1 LLVRGG
7 GEGSSG
13 GIASREI
20 GETVAHR
27 HDVRSNRIRRVVG
40 TRTAEPTQESIMVAH
55 ELNQIAFPTLEASQI
70 DELARCSKASLRRH
84 EDGETLIEVGDR
96 DFEFHIVI
104 SGAIEII
111 DVTGDTPRTVVV
123 HGPGHFTGD
132 VSHLTGNPSVIRAVT
147 RGVTEVYS
155 VSSKTLREMLDQ
167 CPKLSDIVLQAFIA
181 RRQLLRESGSFTGL
195 RVIGSRYSRDTFRIR
210 DFLAKNRVMFT
221 WLDLEA
227 DPEVSRL
234 LEQFGVGEADTPVVA
249 CAQRLLLRNPT
260 NLELA
265 NAIGVRKPLEQKV
278 FDIVI
283 VGAGPAGLAAAVY
296 GASEGLSTLL
306 LDRTAAGGQAGT
318 SMRIENYLGFPTG
331 ITGNE
336 LADRAALQ
344 ANKFGAHLSIP
355 SEVANL
361 SFDGRYPILT
371 LDDGETVAAKC
382 LLIATGA
389 QYRRLGVENCE
400 RFEGAG
406 VYYAATPNEA
416 RMCQGSDVVVVGG
429 GNSAGQAAVFL
440 SGQARKV
447 YHLIR
452 GDDLNKDMSSYLV
465 RRVEQ
470 TENIE
475 LMRNT
480 EVQRMHGNSHIAAV
494 DIRNRSTGKEARLEI
509 AALFSFI
516 GALPRTKWLPKEIE
530 TDAKGFVLT
539 GAAVK
544 AMSKGPTI
552 RDPFLLE
559 TSRRGVF
566 AAGDVRSG
574 SVKRVASAVG
584 EGSMAIQFVHEYL
597 GEA

>member
-1 LLVRGG
+1 MV
-7 GEGSSG
+7 
-13 GIASREI
+13 
-20 GETVAHR
+20 V
-27 HDVRSNRIRRVVG
+27 HD
-40 TRTAEPTQESIMVAH
+40 
-55 ELNQIAFPTLEASQI
+55 LNQLAFPTLDATQVA
-70 DELARCSKASLRRH
+70 ELARCSGASFQRH

-96 DFEFHIVI
+96 DFQFHVVT
-104 SGAIEII
+104 SGAIEIL
-111 DVTGDTPRTVVV
+111 DVSGDEPKRITV
-123 HGPGHFTGD
+123 HGPGAFTGD

-147 RGVTEVYS
+147 RGTTELYAIAGHA
-155 VSSKTLREMLDQ
+155 LRDMLNQ
-167 CPKLSDIVLQAFIA
+167 CPKLADIVLQAFIA
-181 RRQLLRESGSFTGL
+181 RRQLLRESESFVGL

-210 DFLAKNRVMFT
+210 DFLAKNRVLFT
-221 WLDLEA
+221 WLDLEL
-227 DPEVSRL
+227 DPEVARL
-234 LEQFGVGEADTPVVA
+234 LAQFGVSEAETPVVA

-260 NLELA
+260 NLQLA
-265 NAIGVRKPLEQKV
+265 EGIGLRKHVEQKI
-278 FDIVI
+278 FDLAI

-296 GASEGLSTLL
+296 GASEGLSTIL
-306 LDRTAAGGQAGT
+306 LDRIAAGGQAGT

-331 ITGNE
+331 ITGTE
-336 LADRAALQ
+336 LADRAVLQ
-344 ANKFGAHLSIP
+344 ANRFGAHLSIP
-355 SEVANL
+355 SPVASL

-371 LDDGETVAAKC
+371 LEDGETVVAKC

-389 QYRRLGVENCE
+389 QYRRLGVEDCE
-400 RFEGAG
+400 RFEGCG

-416 RMCQGSDVVVVGG
+416 RMCQGSEVVVVGG

-470 TENIE
+470 SENIE
-475 LMRNT
+475 LLRNT
-480 EVQRMHGNSHIAAV
+480 EVKRMHGTSHMSAIDV
-494 DIRNRSTGKEARLEI
+494 QNRRTGEETRLEI

-516 GALPRTKWLPKEIE
+516 GAVPRTDWLPKEIE
-530 TDAKGFVLT
+530 TDSRGFVLT
-539 GAAVK
+539 GSAVK
-544 AMSKGPTI
+544 GALRSASQGPTT

-566 AAGDVRSG
+566 AAGDVRAG

-597 GEA
+597 KEM